1 MDVYE
6 KALKLHEKYRGKLE
20 VKIKVPCDTKEDLT
34 LAYTPGVSAPC
45 LKIQE
50 NKENAYIY
58 TNKGN
63 TVAII
68 SDGSAVLGL
77 GNIGSDAALPVME
90 GKALL
95 MKKFANID
103 AMALCINTNDVE
115 EIIKTCKLLEPSLGG
130 INLEDIGAPR
140 CIEIERRLIE
150 EMNIPV
156 FHDDQHG
163 TAIVVLAA
171 LINAMKLTKKKPEN
185 CKVVV
190 SGAGAAGSSIIRMI
204 YKYGFTNIYAIDKD
218 GLIKA
223 RDKDKYDKYKKEL
236 LEYVNK
242 DNKDYNSLKEAMV
255 GADIF
260 IGVSAS
266 KLVSKQ
272 MIASMNEK
280 SIVFAMA
287 NPEPEIT
294 YQEAKEAGAYIVGT
308 GRSDNPNQVNNLL
321 AFPGLFRGALDAKA
335 TKICE
340 EVKMAASYAIA
351 DLIKEEELNQDY
363 VIASVFDERVVAN
376 VSEKVKEACIKT
388 GNIRR

>member
-171 LINAMKLTKKKPEN
+171 LINCMKLTKKKPEN

>member
-1 MDVYE
+1 MYD
-6 KALKLHEKYRGKLE
+6 K
-20 VKIKVPCDTKEDLT
+20 
-34 LAYTPGVSAPC
+34 
-45 LKIQE
+45 
-50 NKENAYIY
+50 
-58 TNKGN
+58 
-63 TVAII
+63 II

-103 AMALCINTNDVE
+103 AMALCIKTNDVE

-130 INLEDIGAPR
+130 INLEDISAPR

>member
-103 AMALCINTNDVE
+103 AMALCIKTNDVE

-130 INLEDIGAPR
+130 INLEDISAPR

>member
-130 INLEDIGAPR
+130 INLEDISAPR

-171 LINAMKLTKKKPEN
+171 LINCMKLTKKKPEN

-223 RDKDKYDKYKKEL
+223 SDKDKYDKYKKEL

>member
-1 MDVYE
+1 MTVNE
-6 KALKLHEKYRGKLE
+6 KALQLHKEWNGKLE
-20 VKIKVPCDTKEDLT
+20 TVSKSPVKSREDLS
-34 LAYTPGVSAPC
+34 LAYTPGVAEPC
-45 LKIQE
+45 KVIANDPE
-50 NKENAYIY
+50 AAYLY
-58 TNKGN
+58 TMKAN
-63 TVAII
+63 TVAVI

-77 GNIGSDAALPVME
+77 GNIGPLAAMPVME
-90 GKALL
+90 GKAVLFKEFGGVNAVPICL
-95 MKKFANID
+95 D
-103 AMALCINTNDVE
+103 TQDTE
-115 EIIKTCKLLEPSLGG
+115 EIIKTVVNIAPAFGG
-130 INLEDIGAPR
+130 INLEDISAPR

>member
-103 AMALCINTNDVE
+103 AMALCIKTNDVE

-130 INLEDIGAPR
+130 INLEDISAPR

-171 LINAMKLTKKKPEN
+171 LINCMKLTKKKPEN

-223 RDKDKYDKYKKEL
+223 SDKDKYDKYKKEL